1 MSTNFRTTDLLIKN
15 IKCPIWE
22 NRIKQLCDD
31 KEYARLIVNSI
42 MSCVLPLLKDTIKIN
57 NFNNLINEIECKM
70 ICIITSDPNIK
81 TSTSGN
87 VMFVSFSK

>member
-1 MSTNFRTTDLLIKN
+1 
-15 IKCPIWE
+15 
-22 NRIKQLCDD
+22 
-31 KEYARLIVNSI
+31 

-87 VMFVSFSK
+87 VMFVRFSK